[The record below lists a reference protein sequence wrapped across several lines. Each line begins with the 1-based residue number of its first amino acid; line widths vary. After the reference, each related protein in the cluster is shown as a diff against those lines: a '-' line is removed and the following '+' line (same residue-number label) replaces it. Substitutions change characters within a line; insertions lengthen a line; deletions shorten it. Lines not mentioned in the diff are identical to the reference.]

1 MGDLARALLHDG
13 VLTEEGVRRAA
24 QAARDGDLASA
35 ALELGVAEEGALAR
49 VLARLYECPGV
60 ELSRSAVP
68 VANLDVVSAA
78 FCREHRV
85 LPLAVGRTDLALAM
99 ADPSDVAAAD
109 EVRFVTGRKVLRH
122 AAVGAALLRAL
133 DGVERA
139 LREGAPAWR
148 GPRAPAL
155 PDPTAPHA
163 AAVLPGDAVHVDL
176 PDASET
182 KEIVSFAD
190 LSMYEQPPPPVLV
203 PRGRDRERATVRI
216 DGLGVGKVALVADDD
231 AEVRRIIA
239 RVLENLSCVV
249 LQAGDGRS
257 ALAQAREAVPDL
269 VVLDAMM
276 PGMHGFEVCRAIR
289 GDPALRGAR
298 VVLCSAVY
306 RGTVGTDAKAAFG
319 ADAFLD
325 KPFRIDELTRVL
337 RVALAGP
344 SAADA
349 PEDRTARDEASAL
362 WRAAAEALAQERSA
376 EAADLAR
383 AATAKDP
390 WSAEAHYYLGHACA
404 KLGKSYDAIAAYERA
419 AELRPDVDA
428 AHQCLAQTYE
438 RLGFHNSAREAW
450 TRALETCAEP
460 VKKKAIQAKILK
472 LLGV

>member
-13 VLTEEGVRRAA
+13 VLTSEGLTRATQAA
-24 QAARDGDLASA
+24 QGGDLASA
-35 ALELGVAEEGALAR
+35 ALELGLADEGALAR

-68 VANLDVVSAA
+68 VANLDVVGAG
-78 FCREHRV
+78 FCRDHRV
-85 LPLAVGRTDLALAM
+85 LPLAIGRGDLALAM

-109 EVRFVTGRKVLRH
+109 QVRFVTGRKVLRH
-122 AAVGAALLRAL
+122 AAVGAALVRAL

-139 LREGAPAWR
+139 RREGAPAWR

-155 PDPTAPHA
+155 PDPTAAHA
-163 AAVLPGDAVHVDL
+163 ATVLPGDAASVDL
-176 PDASET
+176 PDVSDT
-182 KEIVSFAD
+182 MEIVSFAD
-190 LSMYEQPPPPVLV
+190 LSVYEPPPPPVLV
-203 PRGRDRERATVRI
+203 PRARDRERSTLRL

-249 LQAGDGRS
+249 LEAGDGRS

-289 GDPALRGAR
+289 GDPALRAAR

-325 KPFRIDELTRVL
+325 KPFRLDELTRVL

-349 PEDRTARDEASAL
+349 PEDRTSRDEASAL
-362 WRAAAEALAQERSA
+362 WRQAADAIAQDRAE
-376 EAADLAR
+376 EAAGLAR
-383 AATAKDP
+383 AAAAKDP

-404 KLGKSYDAIAAYERA
+404 KLGKPYDAIAAYERA

-428 AHQCLAQTYE
+428 AHQCVAQIYE
-438 RLGFHNSAREAW
+438 RLGFQKSAREAW
-450 TRALETCAEP
+450 TRALETCTEP